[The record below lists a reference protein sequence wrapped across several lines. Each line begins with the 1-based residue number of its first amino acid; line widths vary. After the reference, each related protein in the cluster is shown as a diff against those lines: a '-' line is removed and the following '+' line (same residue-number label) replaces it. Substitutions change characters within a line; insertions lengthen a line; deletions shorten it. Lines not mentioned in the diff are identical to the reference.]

1 MTQNDIGK
9 FDWITENDEM
19 TRTLKITS
27 NTNDMDDDNAVASV
41 NDDDHVDD
49 ADDNCNGYDDYY

>member
-1 MTQNDIGK
+1 
-9 FDWITENDEM
+9 M